1 VEASRKRG
9 SFDGRW
15 PCTRGDN
22 IAERAEKLERDVL
35 QPGRAQLTLVPV
47 EPAFDTAHPHP
58 QEAGTA
64 RLMAAMAAARSSDDR
79 TRRDPWL

>member
-22 IAERAEKLERDVL
+22 IAGRAEELDRDVP

-47 EPAFDTAHPHP
+47 EPGLDTAHPHP